1 MNEKELEMF
10 KDLSFKIT
18 NETKELLLD
27 MLYIKQMLE
36 ESELSP
42 KDRKLLEKE
51 YKKLF
56 KQFRKEFQKQNPI
69 ETQIMRSYF
78 NNKKQ
83 DSE

>member
-10 KDLSFKIT
+10 KDLTFKIT
-18 NETKELLLD
+18 DELQELLLN
-27 MLYIKQMLE
+27 MLYIKQMLD
-36 ESELSP
+36 ESELSL
-42 KDRKLLEKE
+42 KDRKLLKKE

-56 KQFRKEFQKQNPI
+56 KQFRKEFQAQNPI

-78 NNKKQ
+78 NSKKQ

>member
-10 KDLSFKIT
+10 KDLTFKIT
-18 NETKELLLD
+18 DELQELLLN
-27 MLYIKQMLE
+27 MLYIKQMLD
-36 ESELSP
+36 ESELSL

-56 KQFRKEFQKQNPI
+56 KQFRKEFQAQNPI

-78 NNKKQ
+78 NSKKK

>member
-10 KDLSFKIT
+10 KNLTFKIT
-18 NETKELLLD
+18 DELQELLLD

-56 KQFRKEFQKQNPI
+56 KQFRKEFQAHNLI

-78 NNKKQ
+78 NSKK
-83 DSE
+83 

>member
-10 KDLSFKIT
+10 KNLTFKIT
-18 NETKELLLD
+18 DELQELLLN

-36 ESELSP
+36 ESELSL

-56 KQFRKEFQKQNPI
+56 KQFRKEFQAHNLI

-78 NNKKQ
+78 NSKK
-83 DSE
+83 

>member
-10 KDLSFKIT
+10 KDLTFKISD
-18 NETKELLLD
+18 ELQELLLD
-27 MLYIKQMLE
+27 MLYIKQMLD
-36 ESELSP
+36 ESELSL

-51 YKKLF
+51 YNKLF
-56 KQFRKEFQKQNPI
+56 KLFRKKFQAQNPI

-78 NNKKQ
+78 NSKKQ

>member
-10 KDLSFKIT
+10 KDLTFKIT
-18 NETKELLLD
+18 DELQELLLN

-42 KDRKLLEKE
+42 KDRELLDKE

-56 KQFRKEFQKQNPI
+56 NQFRKELQENNPI
-69 ETQIMRSYF
+69 ETQILRSYF
-78 NNKKQ
+78 NNKNEIEK
-83 DSE
+83 

>member
-10 KDLSFKIT
+10 KDLTFKIT
-18 NETKELLLD
+18 DELQELLLN
-27 MLYIKQMLE
+27 MLYIKQMLD
-36 ESELSP
+36 ESELSL

-56 KQFRKEFQKQNPI
+56 KQFRKEFQAQNPI
-69 ETQIMRSYF
+69 ETQIIRSYLSS
-78 NNKKQ
+78 KKQ